1 MAYSVNGAN
10 DIVEYADILPEE
22 KNVDSEKAWKENSC
36 EPKAEKTKPS
46 K

>member
-1 MAYSVNGAN
+1 MAYFVNGAN

-22 KNVDSEKAWKENSC
+22 KNVDPEKAWKENSC
-36 EPKAEKTKPS
+36 EPKAEKTKTS

>member
-1 MAYSVNGAN
+1 MAYFVNGAN
-10 DIVEYADILPEE
+10 DIVEILPEE